1 MKAELKPATL
11 AAFDAYMR
19 SAEARLRYDG
29 QGSFLWVDAVPERR
43 RLALEGKAL
52 AEPWT
57 AKGEIARAGWPDSR
71 LGRPS
76 SSPARRWKRRFCW
89 RELRQQQERL

>member
-52 AEPWT
+52 AEPWV
-57 AKGEIARAGWPDSR
+57 AKGEIAVPDG
-71 LGRPS
+71 LIHDWVGAVFIPG
-76 SSPARRWKRRFCW
+76 ATLEKTILLA
-89 RELRQQQERL
+89 ENYDNNKNV